1 MKKNPNKAYQ
11 AAKRA
16 VAEAAKK
23 PLGEGS
29 RFKAVAK
36 STKAAGAKDPDAVA
50 AAIGRKKYGAAKMA
64 KMAAKGR
71 RKAAAARKSKK

>member
-1 MKKNPNKAYQ
+1 MKKSPNKAYQ

-36 STKAAGAKDPDAVA
+36 SAKAAGAKDPDAVA
-50 AAIGRKKYGAAKMA
+50 AAVGRKKHGAAKMA

>member
-1 MKKNPNKAYQ
+1 MKKTPKKDYQ

-36 STKAAGAKDPDAVA
+36 SAKAAGAKDPEAVA

-64 KMAAKGR
+64 EMAAKGR

>member
-1 MKKNPNKAYQ
+1 MKKSPNKAYQ

-36 STKAAGAKDPDAVA
+36 AAKAAGAKDPDAVA

>member
-1 MKKNPNKAYQ
+1 MKKNPKKDYQ

-36 STKAAGAKDPDAVA
+36 SAKAAGAKDPEAVA

-64 KMAAKGR
+64 EMAAKGR